1 MFSGSYYPNEILL
14 FDRLL
19 NKFHM
24 DRNPIHKDAF
34 LHSLIILQQ
43 KLIYFVIQIILKS
56 AYIV

>member
-1 MFSGSYYPNEILL
+1 MFSGSYYPNEKLL

-43 KLIYFVIQIILKS
+43 KLIYFVIQINLP
-56 AYIV
+56 